1 MCSAIFMT
9 GNWTVK
15 IEVPVTVQM
24 TDWINYGLTIFV
36 FNIFVGKTIEIR

>member
-1 MCSAIFMT
+1 MCSAIFMA

-15 IEVPVTVQM
+15 FLVPVTNLM
-24 TDWINYGLTIFV
+24 TDWINYGLTIVV

>member
-15 IEVPVTVQM
+15 FLVPVTIQM